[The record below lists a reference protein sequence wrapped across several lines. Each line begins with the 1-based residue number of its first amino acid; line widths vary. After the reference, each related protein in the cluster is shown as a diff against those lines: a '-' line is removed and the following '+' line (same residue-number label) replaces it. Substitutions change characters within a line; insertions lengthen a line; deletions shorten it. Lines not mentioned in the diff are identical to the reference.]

1 MQTVRFSE
9 SGSAPEAETV
19 GLPADLA
26 ELARLKARAAGLELE
41 DYVRAL
47 VAADAG
53 TDLLKSAAK

>member
-1 MQTVRFSE
+1 MTDQSDT
-9 SGSAPEAETV
+9 GSVLAAETV

-47 VAADAG
+47 VTADTRTG
-53 TDLLKSAAK
+53 RLNSAAK

>member
-1 MQTVRFSE
+1 MQMSSLSE

-26 ELARLKARAAGLELE
+26 ELARLKAKAAGLELE

-47 VAADAG
+47 VAADTSTG
-53 TDLLKSAAK
+53 RSESAAP